1 MKIFTLLS
9 LAIVLALGSAELAHA
24 DQVITTPLGAT
35 LNGESVSA
43 QADFSVSGGT
53 LTLSLTNTQSNI
65 HDAGQLLTDIFFT
78 LSAPGSLSLSSQKGD
93 LVNLGSG
100 GVITNNLGTGNL
112 GWGFGAITLNGE
124 SGFELCMICQ
134 GGVTSGVTPS
144 EGILG
149 PASADGNYDNANSS
163 LLTGSHNP
171 LVDGSAT
178 FTFTGIPQGVNIDID
193 DVTFSF
199 STTPGGNVSA
209 PEPSSL
215 LLLGVGLLGL
225 MAMTWYRKR
234 FA

>member
-1 MKIFTLLS
+1 MKIFRFLS
-9 LAIVLALGSAELAHA
+9 LAIILALASAELAHA

-43 QADFSVSGGT
+43 QADFNVTGGT

-78 LSAPGSLSLSSQKGD
+78 LSAPGSLTLSSQKGD

-100 GVITNNLGTGNL
+100 GVITNLGTGNL

-149 PASADGNYDNANSS
+149 PASADGKYGNANSS
-163 LLTGSHNP
+163 LLTGSHDP
-171 LVDGSAT
+171 LVDGPAT
-178 FTFTGIPQGVNIDID
+178 FTFTGVPASVNID

-225 MAMTWYRKR
+225 MAMTCYRKR